1 MPPEPPPDADLLAR
15 LRSGEDAAYEELVRA
30 ESAKL
35 LGVVRR
41 ILDNEDEAR
50 DVLQEAFMTAFRALP
65 AFDGR
70 SRVSTWLYRI
80 AVNAALMKLRRRKRL
95 AECDVEAALPTFHED
110 GHRQDVG
117 PAWRPAP
124 DDDIDRARLRQLVR
138 DKIAELPES
147 YREALLLFDIQGLST
162 GEIASAL
169 GISVAAV
176 KTRLHRA
183 RQALRA
189 LLDPVLSGPMLAGGT

>member
-1 MPPEPPPDADLLAR
+1 MPPDAPPDAELLAR
-15 LRSGEDAAYEELVRA
+15 LRAGDDAAYEALVRA
-30 ESAKL
+30 ESPKL
-35 LGVVRR
+35 LRVVRR
-41 ILDNEDEAR
+41 VLDNEDEAR

-95 AECDVEAALPTFHED
+95 AECDVDAALPAFLED
-110 GHRQDVG
+110 GHRRDVG
-117 PAWRPAP
+117 PAWPPAP
-124 DDDIDRARLRQLVR
+124 DEEVERARLRQLVR

-147 YREALLLFDIQGLST
+147 FREALLLYDLQGLST
-162 GEIASAL
+162 GEIAAAL
-169 GISVAAV
+169 SISTAAV

-189 LLDPVLSGPMLAGGT
+189 LLDPYFAGRALARPS